1 MTEPYKTLAI
11 CGPTAVGKSELSIS
25 MCHALKGEVVNV
37 DSVQVYREL
46 DIGSAKLSVI
56 ERVGVPHH
64 ALDVFSPEHA
74 VNVADFRAVAQ
85 AAITDVSRRERMP
98 VLVGGSGMY
107 FTVLLHGLANV
118 PPTPP
123 EVREAVSRLS
133 PAEMYEELRRVDPL
147 TAERL
152 NQRDLQRVSRAV
164 EIARMTGRRP
174 SEIFAEHAF
183 SPREN
188 VSLALVLCRPRDELY
203 RRINERSRLMVD
215 HGLLDETKRVLGKYG
230 HVPALGTL
238 GYHEAC
244 AVLDG
249 KLAEENLAEEIAL
262 HTRRFA
268 KRQMTYWRN
277 EPPKRDWGV
286 RPSSELEGVEV
297 SGFDSFPS
305 RAWRRMLSFR
315 ALSVTQSELIASVQ
329 ERLMRPLEKTE
340 VWYVMVRQET

>member
-1 MTEPYKTLAI
+1 M
-11 CGPTAVGKSELSIS
+11 
-25 MCHALKGEVVNV
+25 VNV

-46 DIGSAKLSVI
+46 DIGSAKLSLPQ
-56 ERVGVPHH
+56 RWGVPHH
-64 ALDVFSPEHA
+64 ALDVFSPDHV

-85 AAITDVSRRERMP
+85 AAIKDISSRGRIP

-133 PAEMYEELRRVDPL
+133 PADMYEELRRVDPP

-152 NQRDLQRVSRAV
+152 HQRDLQRVSRAV

-188 VSLALVLCRPRDELY
+188 VSLVLVLCRPRDELY
-203 RRINERSRLMVD
+203 RRINERSRLMVEQ
-215 HGLLDETKRVLGKYG
+215 GLLGETKRVRDTYG
-230 HVPALGTL
+230 HVPALTTL

-244 AVLDG
+244 AVLEG
-249 KLAEENLAEEIAL
+249 KLEEGDLAEEIAL

-268 KRQMTYWRN
+268 KRQLTYWRN
-277 EPPKRDWGV
+277 EPPKRGWEI

-297 SGFDSFPS
+297 SGFDSFPA
-305 RAWRRMLSFR
+305 RAQRRMISFR
-315 ALSVTQSELIASVQ
+315 ALNMTQSELIASAR

-340 VWYVMVRQET
+340 VWYVMVREGK